1 MRLIKIHQILNSK
14 TKFSQKQG
22 AGDWGTAGEYN
33 RYSKTEEKTGR
44 FRHKEHHDTQM
55 RKTFGQTNV
64 EMFGQNSQ
72 AWWERDHLAVKELTM
87 NSVYHERKF

>member
-1 MRLIKIHQILNSK
+1 MRLIKIHQILNAK

-44 FRHKEHHDTQM
+44 FRHKEPHDTQM
-55 RKTFGQTNV
+55 RNYTKKTFGQTNV
-64 EMFGQNSQ
+64 EMFGQIYKHGGRGITLQLRN
-72 AWWERDHLAVKELTM
+72 
-87 NSVYHERKF
+87 